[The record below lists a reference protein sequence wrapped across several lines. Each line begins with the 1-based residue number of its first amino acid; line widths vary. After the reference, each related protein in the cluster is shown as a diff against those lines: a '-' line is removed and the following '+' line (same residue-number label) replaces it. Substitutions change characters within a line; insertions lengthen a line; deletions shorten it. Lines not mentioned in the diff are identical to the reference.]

1 MISFIIPVYNM
12 EKYIVR
18 CIDSILAQD
27 TEDWEIIA
35 VDDGS
40 SDASATILDRYA
52 EKDSRIQVIHK
63 CNEGIA
69 GAVRDGLTLVSGEYI
84 AFVDSDDYVD
94 SRMLSILH
102 PYQIRQYD
110 IIQFGMVQED
120 EYLKTIGYINF
131 PEEEVIGREEVL
143 THFFSEYRMP
153 SLACRIFKRNL
164 FDKVDIKGRNIGI
177 DEMVILQLMGKADS
191 LISIG
196 DVLYHIYVRNNS
208 VSRSEY
214 SKERIYEITQV
225 HDFLW
230 NYIKNQPNTL
240 KKYILI
246 KNIQAYLGMVAC
258 CEQELW
264 RQEKH
269 RIQEGLNEYMEYAKQ
284 YGIWKPVKKQ
294 LGKGFTLYRMNHNA
308 YRTIQRIRRI

>member
-131 PEEEVIGREEVL
+131 PEEEVIGR
-143 THFFSEYRMP
+143 
-153 SLACRIFKRNL
+153 
-164 FDKVDIKGRNIGI
+164 
-177 DEMVILQLMGKADS
+177 
-191 LISIG
+191 
-196 DVLYHIYVRNNS
+196 
-208 VSRSEY
+208 
-214 SKERIYEITQV
+214 
-225 HDFLW
+225 
-230 NYIKNQPNTL
+230 
-240 KKYILI
+240 
-246 KNIQAYLGMVAC
+246 
-258 CEQELW
+258 
-264 RQEKH
+264 
-269 RIQEGLNEYMEYAKQ
+269 
-284 YGIWKPVKKQ
+284 
-294 LGKGFTLYRMNHNA
+294 
-308 YRTIQRIRRI
+308 